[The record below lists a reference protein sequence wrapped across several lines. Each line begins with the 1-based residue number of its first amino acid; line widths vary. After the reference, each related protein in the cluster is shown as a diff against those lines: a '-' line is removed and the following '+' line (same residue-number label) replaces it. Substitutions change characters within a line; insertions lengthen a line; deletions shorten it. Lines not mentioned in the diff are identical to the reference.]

1 MRELEVRFPWTNFT
15 YQDSTL
21 KWDQEEAGIKAPLKH
36 IGVLLFVVNGAE
48 KTFHIDIYYA
58 ETFEGTIT
66 EYAFMIFDPNVPQYD
81 LTRLRSDEMR
91 PEWFSLSATDNQ
103 EDLPP
108 IPWNQ
113 MWDTDRFWIPLL
125 QEDRQFRGRVDFDKD
140 EKGAF
145 ILRKWW
151 YGLLEE

>member
-1 MRELEVRFPWTNFT
+1 
-15 YQDSTL
+15 
-21 KWDQEEAGIKAPLKH
+21 
-36 IGVLLFVVNGAE
+36 
-48 KTFHIDIYYA
+48 
-58 ETFEGTIT
+58 
-66 EYAFMIFDPNVPQYD
+66 
-81 LTRLRSDEMR
+81 MR